1 MRCAA
6 YAKYAADILYKG
18 AHERISRGT
27 AEQYAESA
35 RSLPA
40 AWKMQS
46 HLRITIAATSGR
58 PQDHRVV
65 YANVSLSLWS
75 MTAGRGRAV
84 RVAC

>member
-58 PQDHRVV
+58 PQD
-65 YANVSLSLWS
+65 LGLWS